1 MMQWEKQVLVN
12 MTSLSDDKD
21 QDNETLLY
29 FFFYM
34 DICYIINIMYS
45 NELLSRF
52 LQHTFTQYKF
62 VNIKK
67 IYLPA
72 KYLKPNQTSQ
82 VSSD

>member
-1 MMQWEKQVLVN
+1 
-12 MTSLSDDKD
+12 
-21 QDNETLLY
+21 
-29 FFFYM
+29 
-34 DICYIINIMYS
+34 MYS